1 MSSYYDFIELSR
13 PDYDTSG
20 LVLIDDWDV
29 ATGSGSTFVF
39 SNPIQIISATSFPEV
54 NTGLAAISD
63 LQLRG
68 YYLAGYLSYD
78 AGLMLDAPISTR
90 HTQNVPLLW
99 FGVYDSVIRKDY
111 TDACIPAYDEA
122 ELVSDEH
129 LNISDE
135 EYLTSVTR
143 IKEYIAAGDV
153 YQVNYTCKLLF
164 QNAGT
169 AMGLFSRLRK
179 VHPVCH
185 SAYINTGSF
194 QVISLSPELFIRRTG
209 DRLQTR
215 PMKGTIKRGL
225 SYEEDIVFAHFL
237 QQDVKNRAE
246 NVMIVDLMRNDI
258 GRVCKYGSVSVPEI
272 FQIESYRSLLQMTSE
287 VEGTLK
293 DGLTT
298 SDILESV
305 MPAGSITGA
314 PKIRSM
320 QIIDQLES
328 ASRGVYCGSIGM
340 FQPGGDFLLNVAIRT
355 IIQRGETCE
364 MGIGSGIVADSD
376 PHSELKET
384 LLKGSFLKMTPIDF
398 QLLETLAYLKDRG
411 YVFFEEHMTRMKNSA
426 AFFGWR
432 FDQSGIRKSLLNIAE
447 EHIEHELESE
457 YARVRFLVSISG
469 EINIVWTDIGAVT
482 ITPVKLLLAQRKT
495 NSDDVFLYH
504 KTTKRELYDQDL
516 YQARKI
522 GYFDVLYTNQR
533 DELTECSF
541 TNIMFE
547 IDAKWYTPP
556 IACGLLP
563 GIWRQNAISQGRV
576 TERILTIQDL
586 AKATRIVVCNSVR
599 GEMEVEIIE
608 TNNNESSCKLVW
620 QSQNPLV

>member
-1 MSSYYDFIELSR
+1 LSSYYDFTDFNR
-13 PDYDTSG
+13 PDHDTSG

-29 ATGSGSTFVF
+29 ATGSGSTFIF
-39 SNPIQIISATSFPEV
+39 SDPIQIISATSFPEL
-54 NTGLAAISD
+54 NTALTAISD
-63 LQLRG
+63 LQAQG

-99 FGVYDSVIRKDY
+99 LGVYNTVLKTDY
-111 TDACIPAYDEA
+111 ADACIPTYEET
-122 ELVSDEH
+122 ELITDEH

-135 EYLTSVTR
+135 EYLASVTR

-164 QNAGT
+164 RNAGT
-169 AMGLFSRLRK
+169 AMGLFSRLRRA
-179 VHPVCH
+179 HPVCH
-185 SAYINTGSF
+185 SAYINTGNF
-194 QVISLSPELFIRRTG
+194 QVISLSPELFMRRTG

-215 PMKGTIKRGL
+215 PMKGTTKRGL
-225 SYEEDIVFAHFL
+225 SYEEDIISGQFL

-293 DGLTT
+293 DGI
-298 SDILESV
+298 SSCDILESV
-305 MPAGSITGA
+305 LPAGSITGA

-328 ASRGVYCGSIGM
+328 TSRGVYCGSIGM

-384 LLKGSFLKMTPIDF
+384 LLKGSFLKMTPVDF
-398 QLLETLAYLKDRG
+398 QLLETFAYQKDRG
-411 YVFFEEHMTRMKNSA
+411 YLFLDEHLTRMQNSA
-426 AFFGWR
+426 AYFGWK
-432 FDQSGIRKSLLNIAE
+432 FDQPCIRKSLINMAE
-447 EHIEHELESE
+447 EHIEHELQSKC
-457 YARVRFLVSISG
+457 ARVRLLVSISG
-469 EINIVWTDIGAVT
+469 ELHIEWASLDSVA
-482 ITPVKLLLAQRKT
+482 ITPIKLLLAKRQT

-516 YQARKI
+516 HQVRKA

-533 DELTECSF
+533 DELTECSI
-541 TNIMFE
+541 TNILIE
-547 IDAKWYTPP
+547 IDSKWYTPP

-563 GIWRQNAISQGRV
+563 GIWRQNAIAQGRV
-576 TERILTIQDL
+576 TERIITHDDL
-586 AKATRIVVCNSVR
+586 SSATRVAICNSVR
-599 GEMEVEIIE
+599 GEIEVTSIE
-608 TNNNESSCKLVW
+608 VDAESAAKLVW
-620 QSQNPLV
+620 QSQNPPV